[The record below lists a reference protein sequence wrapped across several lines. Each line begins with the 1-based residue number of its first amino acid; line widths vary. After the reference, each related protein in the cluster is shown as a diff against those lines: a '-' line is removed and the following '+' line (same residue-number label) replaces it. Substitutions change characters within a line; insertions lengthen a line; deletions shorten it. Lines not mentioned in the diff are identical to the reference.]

1 MLNEVLLQAKK
12 LGFKCIVVGNNRSDV
27 PAVMLTK
34 FTPRKTHMPELYCE
48 RSTDVMEL
56 HLGQDKLLDVIRE
69 LQYPSIHKIDDLV
82 IEAPEHFM
90 PLLIRHKPTVLRAR
104 YCRDKEPILS
114 LNGLIWT
121 NPGDYVIEG
130 VNGELYPCDPEI
142 FKKLYD
148 VRGD

>member
-12 LGFKCIVVGNNRSDV
+12 LGFKYIVVGNNRSDV

-48 RSTDVMEL
+48 RATDVMEL
-56 HLGQDKLLDVIRE
+56 HLGQDKLLNVIRE
-69 LQYPSIHKIDDLV
+69 LRYPSIHKVDDLV
-82 IEAPEHFM
+82 IEAPEQAM
-90 PLLIRHKPTVLRAR
+90 PMVIKHKPNVLRAR
-104 YCRDKEPILS
+104 KCRDKEPILS